1 MYCNTRKVDVTSK
14 FDGFLEDTHPVSVL
28 NLSKENYHVVE
39 TFCNSDDHFFFFQ
52 KRNIKGNIYSG
63 IMELD
68 LLVFGGEKS
77 KSNEISK
84 EEVSSEDS
92 LRYLSKEETISNA
105 KLIFPELT
113 SKYLSVSGRIK
124 RLPSLPNF
132 LKQRIVELAS
142 TMEKALERNT

>member
-1 MYCNTRKVDVTSK
+1 
-14 FDGFLEDTHPVSVL
+14 
-28 NLSKENYHVVE
+28 
-39 TFCNSDDHFFFFQ
+39 
-52 KRNIKGNIYSG
+52 
-63 IMELD
+63 MELD